1 MKNEIGGL
9 RPLTS
14 IELSSINGG
23 DDPTPGS
30 YGLGSLFRT
39 LLIAAFTRVLFIDM
53 A

>member
-23 DDPTPGS
+23 DDPAPGS
-30 YGLGSLFRT
+30 YEFGYILRT
-39 LLIAAFTRVLFIDM
+39 LLIGALTRLSFIGM

>member
-1 MKNEIGGL
+1 MKNEIGEL

-30 YGLGSLFRT
+30 YEFGYFLGT
-39 LLIAAFTRVLFIDM
+39 ILIGAFTRLPFIGM